1 MQHLTITIVLILP
14 VLYCRFKD
22 KYKWAQVPWIQVGAK
37 QYSTRLLLDIVS
49 MKLPASALIF
59 LANLDVDFTVNF
71 LGRCRMNAVD
81 GDQVN
86 LSLNSIC
93 NVRERHLVSVIL
105 ESALARC
112 EISQFQ
118 GVE

>member
-1 MQHLTITIVLILP
+1 M
-14 VLYCRFKD
+14 
-22 KYKWAQVPWIQVGAK
+22 PWIQVGAK

-86 LSLNSIC
+86 VYKTSRCDVIYLLVTVQLKSRILLDSLKNCKKLFFPSC
-93 NVRERHLVSVIL
+93 
-105 ESALARC
+105 
-112 EISQFQ
+112 
-118 GVE
+118 G